1 MPQSYPTQWGGSWG
15 VYTPTP
21 WQVVVKGA
29 PSRINSPAHLA
40 SWGMAP
46 AFEKG
51 LQVESLEFTGG
62 GFKLVE
68 KNAEGIGRG
77 YSPSALTIIEEL
89 NKKE

>member
-1 MPQSYPTQWGGSWG
+1 MPQSYPSQWGGGHS
-15 VYTPTP
+15 VYTPTV

-40 SWGMAP
+40 SQGTAQ

-68 KNAEGIGRG
+68 ENAEEICGQA
-77 YSPSALTIIEEL
+77 YSPSA
-89 NKKE
+89 